1 MEYIIACEY
10 EEMTFAS
17 GHRLMSDPNV
27 IWLTIK

>member
-17 GHRLMSDPNV
+17 GHSLCPIQMLYD
-27 IWLTIK
+27 